1 MKIIKTRNRTEIK
14 ISHLELRQLQ
24 DSGDLQLRECAS
36 EILELL
42 QKKNYSRKESID
54 DEMLALYSS
63 GINVAKKG
71 NLLPNMNDKF
81 DSGLSSE
88 FKHNPI
94 HYLFKSDKEIRQEE
108 REKAWKEV
116 DKEILE
122 LHGELEEA
130 GVPLVVLAMLVAF
143 QQIIYN
149 KLIREEQKYD

>member
-24 DSGDLQLRECAS
+24 DSGDLQLRQCAS
-36 EILELL
+36 EILKVL
-42 QKKNYSRKESID
+42 QETNNPKINIGID
-54 DEMLALYSS
+54 LAE
-63 GINVAKKG
+63 KG
-71 NLLPNMNDKF
+71 EKDNKVKSYMAC
-81 DSGLSSE
+81 SVG

-94 HYLFKSDKEIRQEE
+94 HYLFKSDKEIRKKEE
-108 REKAWKEV
+108 RRKAWKEV
-116 DKEILE
+116 DKEIFK
-122 LHGELEEA
+122 LHGEFEKE